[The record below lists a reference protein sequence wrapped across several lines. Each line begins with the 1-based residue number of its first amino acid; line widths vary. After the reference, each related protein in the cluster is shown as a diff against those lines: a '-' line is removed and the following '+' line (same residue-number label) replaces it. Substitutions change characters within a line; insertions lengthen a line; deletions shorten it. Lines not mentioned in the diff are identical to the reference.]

1 MLARLTGKSGGIKD
15 MRIAEYPG
23 PVALDGDAEIARK
36 IETKLID
43 AIVRGLTEPGADEG
57 KEDAGSSWD
66 PRKIVFSG
74 TFDEVNA
81 HFIEQDWSDGLP
93 IVPPTVARVEEF
105 VRHLA
110 GPPDEEIAVLQS
122 ANLLAVPWN
131 IAVNGVMAGCR
142 PEHMPILV
150 AAARALGDDR
160 CSLANVGSTS
170 MLVPYVVL
178 NGPVVKDLGIS
189 YGAQLISKSPNTAI
203 GRAVG
208 FLVRNIAGFRPGKTF
223 MGTFGYPLTF
233 SLAESGEDSPWEPF
247 HVEQGFD
254 ASASTVT
261 IGVTNNWGPL
271 PSAASV
277 GGASAALI
285 ALDLLKRE
293 ITKRH
298 RLFDFPT
305 RGPKAEKS
313 MLMLLL
319 SSNIARTLADEGYS
333 KRDVKQWLYE
343 NTLMRLEEFQWL
355 YTYTTAGLASIPER
369 VEAGVFPEEY
379 LGKPDDMVRLLS
391 SPDMLHIV
399 VCGDPNRNRL
409 MVLEGGHTE
418 PTTKEIV
425 FPARPP
431 MPS

>member
-23 PVALDGDAEIARK
+23 PVALDEDAEIARK
-36 IETKLID
+36 IATKLID
-43 AIVRGLTEPGADEG
+43 AVVQGLTEQGVDEG
-57 KEDAGSSWD
+57 KEDAGSSWN

-81 HFIEQDWSDGLP
+81 HFAEQDWSDGMP
-93 IVPPTVARVEEF
+93 IVPPTTARVEAFMRF
-105 VRHLA
+105 VA
-110 GPPDEEIAVLQS
+110 GPPNEEIATLQS

-170 MLVPYVVL
+170 MLVPYLVL
-178 NGPVVKDLGIS
+178 NGPIVKDLNVA
-189 YGAQLISKSPNTAI
+189 YGAQLISKAPNTAI

-223 MGTFGYPLTF
+223 MGTFGYPVTF
-233 SLAESGEDSPWEPF
+233 TLAESGEDSPWEPF

-254 ASASTVT
+254 PAASTVT

-319 SSNIARTLADEGYS
+319 SSNIARTLADAGYT
-333 KRDVKQWLYE
+333 KRDVKEWLYQ

-369 VEAGVFPEEY
+369 VEAGVFPPEY
-379 LGKPDDMVRLLS
+379 LGKADDMVRLLS
-391 SPDMLHIV
+391 SPEMLHIV

-425 FPARPP
+425 FPPQT
-431 MPS
+431 S

>member
-1 MLARLTGKSGGIKD
+1 
-15 MRIAEYPG
+15 
-23 PVALDGDAEIARK
+23 
-36 IETKLID
+36 
-43 AIVRGLTEPGADEG
+43 LTEPGADEG

-233 SLAESGEDSPWEPF
+233 ALAESGEDSPWEPF

>member
-1 MLARLTGKSGGIKD
+1 MLARLTGKSGGVKN

-36 IETKLID
+36 IDTKLID
-43 AIVRGLTEPGADEG
+43 QIIRGLTEQDADEEKG
-57 KEDAGSSWD
+57 DAHSAWD
-66 PRKIVFSG
+66 PRRIVFRGS
-74 TFDEVNA
+74 FDQVNA
-81 HFIEQDWSDGLP
+81 HFTEQDWSDGMP
-93 IVPPTVARVEEF
+93 IVPPTIARIEEF
-105 VRHLA
+105 MRFVA
-110 GPPDEEIAVLQS
+110 GRRDEEIATLQS
-122 ANLLAVPWN
+122 ANLVAVPWN
-131 IAVNGVMAGCR
+131 IAVNGVIAGCR

-170 MLVPYVVL
+170 MLVPYIVL
-178 NGPVVKDLGIS
+178 NGPVVKDLNIA

-208 FLVRNIAGFRPGKTF
+208 FIVRNIGGFRPGKTF
-223 MGTFGYPLTF
+223 MGTFGYPVTF
-233 SLAESGEDSPWEPF
+233 TLAESDQDTPWEPF
-247 HVEQGFD
+247 HVEQKFD
-254 ASASTVT
+254 PTASTVT

-277 GGASAALI
+277 GGASGALI
-285 ALDLLKRE
+285 ALELLKRE

-333 KRDVKQWLYE
+333 KRDVKQWLFE
-343 NTLMRLEEFQWL
+343 NTLMRLGEFEWL
-355 YTYTTAGLASIPER
+355 YTYTTAGLASLQER
-369 VEAGVFPEEY
+369 VEAGVFPPEY

-425 FPARPP
+425 FPPK
-431 MPS
+431 SS

>member
-1 MLARLTGKSGGIKD
+1 MLARLTGKSGGIKN

-23 PVALDGDAEIARK
+23 PVALHGDAEIERNIA
-36 IETKLID
+36 TKLVDQI
-43 AIVRGLTEPGADEG
+43 IQGLTEQNSDEDE
-57 KEDAGSSWD
+57 EDAGRSWD

-81 HFIEQDWSDGLP
+81 HFSEQDWSDGMP
-93 IVPPTVARVEEF
+93 IVPPTAERVETFMRF
-105 VRHLA
+105 VA
-110 GPPDEEIAVLQS
+110 GPPNEEIAILQS

-150 AAARALGDDR
+150 AATRALGDDR

-178 NGPVVKDLGIS
+178 NGPVVKDLNIA
-189 YGAQLISKSPNTAI
+189 YGAQLISRSPNTAI

-208 FLVRNIAGFRPGKTF
+208 FIVRNIAGYRPGKTF
-223 MGTFGYPLTF
+223 MGTFGYPVTF
-233 SLAESGEDSPWEPF
+233 TLAKSGEDSPWEPF

-254 ASASTVT
+254 LSSSTVT

-277 GGASAALI
+277 GGASGALI
-285 ALDLLKRE
+285 ALELLKRE

-333 KRDVKQWLYE
+333 KRDVKQWLFE

-355 YTYTTAGLASIPER
+355 YTYTTAGLASLRER
-369 VEAGVFPEEY
+369 VEAGVFPAEY
-379 LGKPDDMVRLLS
+379 LGKSDDMVRLLS

-418 PTTKEIV
+418 PTTKEILS
-425 FPARPP
+425 PP
-431 MPS
+431 KPS

>member
-1 MLARLTGKSGGIKD
+1 MLARLTGKSGGVKN

-36 IETKLID
+36 IDTTLID
-43 AIVRGLTEPGADEG
+43 QIIRGLTERDADDEKG
-57 KEDAGSSWD
+57 DANSAWD
-66 PRKIVFSG
+66 PRRIVFSG
-74 TFDEVNA
+74 SFDQVNA
-81 HFIEQDWSDGLP
+81 HFTEQDWSDGMP
-93 IVPPTVARVEEF
+93 IVPPTIARVEEF
-105 VRHLA
+105 MRFVV
-110 GPPDEEIAVLQS
+110 GGPDEEIATLQS
-122 ANLLAVPWN
+122 ANLVAVPWN
-131 IAVNGVMAGCR
+131 IAVNGVMAGCK

-170 MLVPYVVL
+170 MLVPYIVL
-178 NGPVVKDLGIS
+178 NGPVVKDLNIA

-208 FLVRNIAGFRPGKTF
+208 FIVRNIAGFRPGKTF
-223 MGTFGYPLTF
+223 MGTFGYPVTF
-233 SLAESGEDSPWEPF
+233 TLAESDQDSPWEPF
-247 HVEQGFD
+247 HVEQKFD
-254 ASASTVT
+254 PSASTVT

-277 GGASAALI
+277 GGASGALI
-285 ALDLLKRE
+285 ALELLKRE

-333 KRDVKQWLYE
+333 KRDVKQWLFE
-343 NTLMRLEEFQWL
+343 NTLMRLGEFEWL
-355 YTYTTAGLASIPER
+355 YTYTTAGLASLQER
-369 VEAGVFPEEY
+369 VEARVFPPEY

-425 FPARPP
+425 FPPKSR
-431 MPS
+431 